1 MCGIVGAFSLDGVSP
16 VSADLVARMNETLL
30 YRGPDD
36 GGVHV
41 RGPIGLGNRR
51 LAIVDRALGR
61 QPMPNP
67 EATRWITYNGE
78 VYNHR
83 ELRADLEGR
92 GYRFRTH
99 SDTEVVLQA
108 YDAWGEAC
116 VERFNGQFAFAVWDE
131 REGELFLARD
141 HLGIAPLHYAVADGL
156 FLFASEAKALFAHP
170 AVEPRIDPEAIA
182 EAFLCGTLFA
192 GRTMFQDVQALEP
205 GTRLKVNRNGVR
217 KAMYWDIPLREDPP
231 RSEAEYA
238 DQLLP
243 LLEDALRIRLPE
255 EVPWGLML
263 SGGTDSSTL
272 VHMARGMSASPP
284 QTFTIDFP
292 NPWKGKD
299 MDVHYARLLA
309 ERLGT
314 RHREFLIAPD
324 EYYDLLREVTWH
336 VERPFN
342 KGAVTMYMLYRQIK
356 EHATVV
362 ITGEGAD
369 ELFAGYVGS
378 RGLGLDEVVATGRI
392 TRLPWAAYWED
403 TARLFSARLPAQ
415 GPARGAA
422 PGPARGQ
429 PATGERSRPAERRPL
444 PLLQVLPA
452 RAARAPRPHL
462 ARVRSRGAPAVH
474 RPPLRRA
481 AVADALDPQV
491 PGRADQ
497 VPVQAAG
504 GGVPAGGDRPSRQDA
519 DADPPGPAHDRR
531 AGGAH
536 AASCCCRPTRAPPAT
551 TTSPGWGSSSRGA
564 APSRGSACSRCGRCR
579 CTSSPWSCCTGCIRE
594 RHPWLGRGRRG
605 GEGLGR
611 RAAGGASG
619 SFWRPASP
627 DCSGRC
633 RPTPGRSTR

>member
-16 VSADLVARMNETLL
+16 VSTELVARMNETLR

-36 GGVHV
+36 GGLHV

-51 LAIVDRALGR
+51 LAIVDRVLGR

-67 EATRWITYNGE
+67 DATRWITYNGE
-78 VYNHR
+78 VYNYR
-83 ELRADLEGR
+83 ELRSDLEAR

-170 AVEPRIDPEAIA
+170 GLEPRIDAEAIA

-192 GRTMFQDVQALEP
+192 GRTMFHDVQALEP
-205 GTRLKVNRNGVR
+205 GTRLTVDRDGVR
-217 KAMYWDIPLREDPP
+217 KAVYWDIPLREDPP

-238 DQLLP
+238 DQVLP
-243 LLEDALRIRLPE
+243 LLEDALRIRLPD

-272 VHMARGMSASPP
+272 VHMASGMSASPP

-314 RHREFLIAPD
+314 RHREFLIPPD
-324 EYYDLLREVTWH
+324 EYYDLLRKVTWH

-378 RGLGLDEVVATGRI
+378 RGLGLDDVVATGQI

-403 TARLFSARLPAQ
+403 TARLFSADF
-415 GPARGAA
+415 AR
-422 PGPARGQ
+422 RV
-429 PATGERSRPAERRPL
+429 RPAELLRDRLADSLRPASGHDPLNDALYLYSKYFLLELLELHDRTSLAFGVEARLPFIDRRYVE
-444 PLLQVLPA
+444 LLSPMPSIHKYRDGQTKYLFKQRVGEFLPA
-452 RAARAPRPHL
+452 EIVGRGKTPMPIPRDPRTIATQVALTRELLLSPDSRSACYYDL
-462 ARVRSRGAPAVH
+462 ARVGEFLEGRGAFEGIGMLTVWKVSMYLVTLELLH
-474 RPPLRRA
+474 RVYP
-481 AVADALDPQV
+481 
-491 PGRADQ
+491 
-497 VPVQAAG
+497 
-504 GGVPAGGDRPSRQDA
+504 
-519 DADPPGPAHDRR
+519 
-531 AGGAH
+531 
-536 AASCCCRPTRAPPAT
+536 
-551 TTSPGWGSSSRGA
+551 
-564 APSRGSACSRCGRCR
+564 
-579 CTSSPWSCCTGCIRE
+579 
-594 RHPWLGRGRRG
+594 
-605 GEGLGR
+605 
-611 RAAGGASG
+611 
-619 SFWRPASP
+619 
-627 DCSGRC
+627 
-633 RPTPGRSTR
+633 

>member
-1 MCGIVGAFSLDGVSP
+1 MCGIVGALSLDGVSP
-16 VSADLVARMNETLL
+16 VSASLVARMNEVLR

-36 GGVHV
+36 DGIHV

-67 EATRWITYNGE
+67 EATHWITYNGE
-78 VYNHR
+78 VYNYR
-83 ELRADLEGR
+83 ELRTDLEAR

-99 SDTEVVLQA
+99 SDTEVVLHA
-108 YDAWGEAC
+108 YDAYGEAC
-116 VERFNGQFAFAVWDE
+116 VERFNGQFAFAIWDE
-131 REGELFLARD
+131 PAGELFLARD
-141 HLGIAPLHYAVADGL
+141 HLGITPLHYTLADGL

-170 AVEPRIDPEAIA
+170 RVQARIDPEAIA
-182 EAFLCGTLFA
+182 EALLCGTLFA

-205 GTRLKVNRNGVR
+205 GTRLTVGRNGVR
-217 KAMYWDIPLREDPP
+217 KAAYWDIPVREEPP

-238 DQLLP
+238 EQLLP
-243 LLEDALRIRLPE
+243 LLEDALRIRLPD

-309 ERLGT
+309 DRLGT
-314 RHREFLIAPD
+314 SHHEFLIAPD
-324 EYYDLLREVTWH
+324 DYYDLLRQVTWH

-378 RGLGLDEVVATGRI
+378 RGLGLDEVVATGQI

-403 TARLFSARLPAQ
+403 MARLFSGDFQRQVRPAELLRERLADSLRPANGPDPLNNALYLYSKYFLLELLELHDRTSLAFGVEARLPFIDRRYVELLSPM
-415 GPARGAA
+415 PAIHKYRD
-422 PGPARGQ
+422 
-429 PATGERSRPAERRPL
+429 GETKYLFKQRVREFLPAEIIGRSKTPMPIPRDPRTIAAQVAL
-444 PLLQVLPA
+444 TRELLLSPGSRSA
-452 RAARAPRPHL
+452 GYYDL
-462 ARVRSRGAPAVH
+462 ARVGEFLDGRGAFEGISMLTVWKVSMYLVTLELLH
-474 RPPLRRA
+474 REYP
-481 AVADALDPQV
+481 
-491 PGRADQ
+491 
-497 VPVQAAG
+497 
-504 GGVPAGGDRPSRQDA
+504 
-519 DADPPGPAHDRR
+519 
-531 AGGAH
+531 
-536 AASCCCRPTRAPPAT
+536 
-551 TTSPGWGSSSRGA
+551 
-564 APSRGSACSRCGRCR
+564 
-579 CTSSPWSCCTGCIRE
+579 
-594 RHPWLGRGRRG
+594 
-605 GEGLGR
+605 
-611 RAAGGASG
+611 
-619 SFWRPASP
+619 
-627 DCSGRC
+627 
-633 RPTPGRSTR
+633 